1 MKKQLQGG
9 IKLNSLSIL
18 AFKMQ
23 KVASQNSAIQL
34 DTPRPTQK
42 ILRVV
47 AYG

>member
-1 MKKQLQGG
+1 MKKQTQGL
-9 IKLNSLSIL
+9 KLNSLSIL

-23 KVASQNSAIQL
+23 KAASQNSAVQL

-47 AYG
+47 PWA